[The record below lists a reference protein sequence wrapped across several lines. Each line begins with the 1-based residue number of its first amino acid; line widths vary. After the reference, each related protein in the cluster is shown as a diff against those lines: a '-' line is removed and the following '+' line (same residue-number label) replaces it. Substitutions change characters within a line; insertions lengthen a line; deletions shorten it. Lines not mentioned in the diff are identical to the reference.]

1 MSMLSK
7 IMNVINVMKIKELYG
22 NKDNIVREIRCNY
35 RVFCMLARELQI

>member
-22 NKDNIVREIRCNY
+22 NKDNIVREIWYNY
-35 RVFCMLARELQI
+35 RMFCMPVREF